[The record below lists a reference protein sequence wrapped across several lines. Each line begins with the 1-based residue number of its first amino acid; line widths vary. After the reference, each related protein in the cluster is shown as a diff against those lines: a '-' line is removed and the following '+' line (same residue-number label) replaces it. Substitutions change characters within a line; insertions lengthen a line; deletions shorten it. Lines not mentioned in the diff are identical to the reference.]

1 VAAIL
6 AARVDACESAKRLQ
20 GREDFE
26 NAHTRT
32 RIHMMH
38 ACAVYSRVW
47 CVVRAGAG
55 AANLSLHPPAA
66 CMHMR
71 AHDAIAIDGWM

>member
-1 VAAIL
+1 
-6 AARVDACESAKRLQ
+6 
-20 GREDFE
+20 
-26 NAHTRT
+26 
-32 RIHMMH
+32 
-38 ACAVYSRVW
+38 
-47 CVVRAGAG
+47 VVRAGAG